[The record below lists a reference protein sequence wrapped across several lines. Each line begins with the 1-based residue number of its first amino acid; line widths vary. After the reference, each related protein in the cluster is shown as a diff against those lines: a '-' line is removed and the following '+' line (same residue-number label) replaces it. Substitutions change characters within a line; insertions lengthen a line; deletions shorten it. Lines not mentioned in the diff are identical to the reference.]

1 MPVMSLRVDEKA
13 MRRLERLAKRQKR
26 DRSEVARELLA
37 DGWTLSVLRRF
48 KQGKARPYAGGGGF
62 GIGLYVVRS
71 FVQLFGG
78 TVTAKSH
85 PEGGAEF
92 TCIFREWTVV
102 EGLKT

>member
-48 KQGKARPYAGGGGF
+48 KQGKVSLGSAASELDMSISELLDLFSEF
-62 GIGLYVVRS
+62 GVSAPLSYDAY
-71 FVQLFGG
+71 L
-78 TVTAKSH
+78 
-85 PEGGAEF
+85 
-92 TCIFREWTVV
+92 
-102 EGLKT
+102 EGLETLEARRHPDRGNPR